1 MRRFFDFKCEQEHI
15 TEHFVE
21 SNIRTMVCPVCG
33 DSESQ
38 RMISTPRVSLDGI
51 SGDFP
56 GASDKWVQLRA
67 SKLKA
72 ETSKSYY
79 EGN

>member
-1 MRRFFDFKCEQEHI
+1 MRRFFDFKCEQGHI

-21 SNIRTMVCPVCG
+21 SNIRVMVCLECG

-38 RMISTPRVSLDGI
+38 RLISTPRVSLDGI

-56 GASDKWVQLRA
+56 GASDKWVQQRA
-67 SKLKA
+67 ERLKVA
-72 ETSKSYY
+72 TSKSYY

>member
-1 MRRFFDFKCEQEHI
+1 MNRFFDFRCEQGHVN
-15 TEHFVE
+15 EHFVD
-21 SNIRTMVCPVCG
+21 SDVRVWTCPDC
-33 DSESQ
+33 SATSH

-56 GASDKWVQLRA
+56 GESFKWAQKRA
-67 SKLKA
+67 AKLKA

>member
-1 MRRFFDFKCEQEHI
+1 MNRFFDFKCEQGHV

-21 SNIRTMVCPVCG
+21 SNIRTYICPTCG
-33 DSESQ
+33 TVSQ
-38 RMISTPRVSLDGI
+38 RLISTPRVSLDGI

-67 SKLKA
+67 SKLKSA
-72 ETSKSYY
+72 TSKSYY